1 LTKISEKAILNSKF
15 KMQIHL
21 DLRRRGPEKW
31 GTLKMSAYKIAVLPG
46 DGIGPE
52 VMKEALKVLK
62 AVEGAL
68 PSLRFQWKECPTGAR
83 CYLEKGS
90 DLPAETMKACKESDA
105 ILFGSAGL
113 PDVRYADGTEIAPQL
128 TLRFTLDLY
137 AGIRPIKKYAG
148 IRPVLAGD
156 PPIDYVIFR
165 ENTEGL
171 YASRGGGVRVGNELA
186 VDNMVITRKGTER
199 IVKYAFRLAQK
210 RKGAPAD
217 GKKRVT
223 CVDKANVLRSMA
235 FFREVFDRV
244 ASSFPGIEAEHAYVD
259 AMTLYMVQKPQ
270 WFDVVVLENM
280 FGDILSDLAAG
291 TIGGMGLAP
300 SADVG
305 DTYGLFQPSHGSAP
319 DIAGKGIANPVA
331 QILSAAMML
340 DWLGEKKGD
349 PEAHRGAMAIESAM
363 ADVLRDPKYH
373 TPDLGGKAVT
383 AMIGDAVAARVAGS
397 V

>member
-1 LTKISEKAILNSKF
+1 MGKRGIS
-15 KMQIHL
+15 KM
-21 DLRRRGPEKW
+21 
-31 GTLKMSAYKIAVLPG
+31 GTYKIAVLPG

-62 AVEGAL
+62 AVEGAF
-68 PSLRFQWKECPTGAR
+68 PELRFQCREYPTGAR
-83 CYLEKGS
+83 CYVEQGS

-113 PDVRYADGTEIAPQL
+113 PEVRYADGTEIAPQL

-137 AGIRPIKKYAG
+137 AGIRPIKKYPG

-244 ASSFPGIEAEHAYVD
+244 ASSFPGIAAEHAYVD

-270 WFDVVVLENM
+270 GFDVVVLENM

-349 PEAHRGAMAIESAM
+349 PEADKGAKAIESAM
-363 ADVLRDPKYH
+363 AEVLKDPRYH
-373 TPDLGGKAVT
+373 TPDLGGKAATPMV
-383 AMIGDAVAARVAGS
+383 GDAVAARLAGS
-397 V
+397 I